1 MLPDRY
7 TTCMLIIPQSLSTLV
22 YVLDCGIVLF
32 IPYFVKRRHLAGCIA
47 NLLYEHIKT
56 MVEQK
61 INMGLIS
68 KSFLRYFPPNYLTR

>member
-32 IPYFVKRRHLAGCIA
+32 IPYFSEKATLSR
-47 NLLYEHIKT
+47 LYSSCVI
-56 MVEQK
+56 MQ
-61 INMGLIS
+61 
-68 KSFLRYFPPNYLTR
+68 